1 MDDHR
6 VTFAGISLILP
17 GGWFDVTDDLE
28 EDAPF
33 TLGKGAN
40 ALGALQFSVGH
51 YVSGELPNIN
61 MEDLSSL
68 FFDFIAKNELGN
80 ATNIEKTYEDTLS
93 ISGEFVTSD
102 EFIRVWYATD
112 KKNIALI
119 TYVSTLPEDP
129 SLSKE
134 VAEADWIVKSI
145 VF

>member
-1 MDDHR
+1 MDNQR
-6 VTFAGISLILP
+6 VKFAGLSLILP
-17 GGWFDVTDDLE
+17 DEWFDVTDDLE
-28 EDAPF
+28 EGAPF

-51 YVSGELPNIN
+51 YASGKLPNIDMDN
-61 MEDLSSL
+61 LSSL
-68 FFDFIAKNELGN
+68 FFDFIAKNDLGN
-80 ATNIEKTYEDTLS
+80 ASKIEKTYEDTLS
-93 ISGEFVTSD
+93 ISGDFVTSD
-102 EFIRVWYATD
+102 EFIRLWYATD

-134 VAEADWIVKSI
+134 VAEADQIVKSI